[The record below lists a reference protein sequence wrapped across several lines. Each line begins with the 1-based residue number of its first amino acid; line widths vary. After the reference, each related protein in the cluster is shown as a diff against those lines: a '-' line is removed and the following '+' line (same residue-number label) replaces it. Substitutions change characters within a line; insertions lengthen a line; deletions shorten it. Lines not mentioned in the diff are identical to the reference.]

1 MYGFGIAGITGRY
14 EKGVLIVVSEK
25 IMNQQKNNTEMI
37 GCPVDWAD
45 VYGRIGD
52 EGIIAEFAVSFLKNS
67 QTLILSL
74 KSAVN
79 AHSTDQIELYAHA
92 LKGSASNIGAITLAK
107 AAWQLEKAG
116 SEKVISDVDEQIAV
130 VEQEFAM
137 LRGLFEYSDWI
148 ERAKRAA
155 EIKI

>member
-1 MYGFGIAGITGRY
+1 MD
-14 EKGVLIVVSEK
+14 
-25 IMNQQKNNTEMI
+25 QQKNNMEMTDY
-37 GCPVDWAD
+37 PVDWAD

-52 EGIIAEFAVSFLKNS
+52 EDIIAEFAASFLKNS

-92 LKGSASNIGAITLAK
+92 LKGSASNIGAIVLAK

-116 SEKVISDVDEQIAV
+116 SEKIVRDVDEQFAV
-130 VEQEFAM
+130 VEQEYAT
-137 LRGLFEYSDWI
+137 LKELFESPDWM
-148 ERAKRAA
+148 EHAKRAA
-155 EIKI
+155 EAKI

>member
-1 MYGFGIAGITGRY
+1 MH
-14 EKGVLIVVSEK
+14 
-25 IMNQQKNNTEMI
+25 QHKNNTTI
-37 GCPVDWAD
+37 TGCPVDWAD

-52 EGIIAEFAVSFLKNS
+52 EGIIAEFANAFLKNS
-67 QTLILSL
+67 QTLVLLL

-92 LKGSASNIGAITLAK
+92 LKGSASNIGAIALAK

-116 SEKVISDVDEQIAV
+116 CEKIITDLDEQIAAV
-130 VEQEFAM
+130 DWEYTM
-137 LRGLFEYSDWI
+137 LTDLFKYPDWM

-155 EIKI
+155 EVKI

>member
-1 MYGFGIAGITGRY
+1 
-14 EKGVLIVVSEK
+14 
-25 IMNQQKNNTEMI
+25 MNQQNNSLEMT

-52 EGIIAEFAVSFLKNS
+52 ESIIAEFAASFLKNS

-79 AHSTDQIELYAHA
+79 SHSTDQIELYAHA
-92 LKGSASNIGAITLAK
+92 LKGSASNIGAISLAK

-116 SEKVISDVDEQIAV
+116 SEKAVRDMDEQFAE
-130 VEQEFAM
+130 VEQEYTM
-137 LRGLFEYSDWI
+137 LRALFEYPDWM
-148 ERAKRAA
+148 ERAKRGA
-155 EIKI
+155 EVKI